1 MNLIVGN
8 DRNENVKNFY
18 FLKRSCRREI
28 ISKYF
33 SEVWNDSKCNK
44 MCDRCYH
51 IDCVKIPKIEITNH
65 ILDLYAIIE
74 NAEAIDVKLTGTK
87 LIDAWYVLLWTGTIN

>member
-1 MNLIVGN
+1 MIGGKVI
-8 DRNENVKNFY
+8 NF
-18 FLKRSCRREI
+18 FSPMTSCRREI

-33 SEVWNDSKCNK
+33 SEVWSDSKCNK

-65 ILDLYAIIE
+65 IFGLYAIIE
-74 NAEAIDVKLTGTK
+74 GAEAIDVKLTGSK
-87 LIDAWYVLLWTGTIN
+87 LIDAWYIFCK